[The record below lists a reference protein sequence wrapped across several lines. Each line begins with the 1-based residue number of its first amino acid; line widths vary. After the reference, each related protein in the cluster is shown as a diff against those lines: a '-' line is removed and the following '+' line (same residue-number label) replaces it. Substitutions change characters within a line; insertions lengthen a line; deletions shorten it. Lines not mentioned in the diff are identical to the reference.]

1 RFAGR
6 LVVAEPGAEVG
17 AEQVDVD
24 GRVAVERGGVEL
36 HRADHACARFVVLA
50 AVVDRGVVVRLDVGG
65 VHADGVGD
73 LGGGVD
79 VDVGGVGDHAPEQGD
94 VDRVAGVGDLLGPL
108 LVLRILQE
116 RLDVGA
122 PLHRQFG
129 QAVAL

>member
-1 RFAGR
+1 
-6 LVVAEPGAEVG
+6 
-17 AEQVDVD
+17 
-24 GRVAVERGGVEL
+24 
-36 HRADHACARFVVLA
+36 
-50 AVVDRGVVVRLDVGG
+50 RLDVGG

-79 VDVGGVGDHAPEQGD
+79 VDVGGVGEHAPEQGD
-94 VDRVAGVGDLLGPL
+94 VDRAAGVGDLLGPL

-129 QAVAL
+129 QAVALARAEEHQVGGLGRRVLLVVLAALGLFDLGAGRRG